1 MKYSV
6 LTYHKIILKAIV
18 FLGGFFVAGLGLS
31 AQTLD
36 KNRLNIQSIGLKE
49 AQDIALKNYPSMR
62 AARLHTQSQQALTP
76 SAFDLGETELSTGGE
91 EIGKGNEATY
101 TLIALRQ
108 NFDIFS
114 IGAKKSFL
122 QQQVKVAEAE
132 EQVLEREI
140 MRQVGIDYIHAL
152 VAHHRTQ
159 VYMHLDSIYSDFEK
173 AAKWRYETG
182 ATSQLEYISAHQ
194 QTSQNRLALRQALMN
209 EKIALQNLNRWL
221 GEKASYC
228 PKELILPDESNAR
241 LAEHPSVSLAREKV
255 RLAEQQMKAERAEFL
270 PKLYVQGG
278 AQKIGD
284 KSGYWQYEVGVSL
297 PLFSKT
303 RGAKAKSGQL
313 QREAEQARLEQ
324 TQLLLQSE
332 LQILKASDE
341 KWSEQ
346 LNYYREVELPLAH
359 ELQRVAIRSYQ
370 QGAISYMDFIQNIKE
385 GIKVQLDYWDTYRE
399 YFSNRMNM
407 LYY

>member
-1 MKYSV
+1 
-6 LTYHKIILKAIV
+6 
-18 FLGGFFVAGLGLS
+18 
-31 AQTLD
+31 
-36 KNRLNIQSIGLKE
+36 
-49 AQDIALKNYPSMR
+49 
-62 AARLHTQSQQALTP
+62 
-76 SAFDLGETELSTGGE
+76 
-91 EIGKGNEATY
+91 
-101 TLIALRQ
+101 
-108 NFDIFS
+108 
-114 IGAKKSFL
+114 
-122 QQQVKVAEAE
+122 
-132 EQVLEREI
+132 
-140 MRQVGIDYIHAL
+140 
-152 VAHHRTQ
+152 
-159 VYMHLDSIYSDFEK
+159 
-173 AAKWRYETG
+173 
-182 ATSQLEYISAHQ
+182 
-194 QTSQNRLALRQALMN
+194 MN

-221 GEKASYC
+221 GEKTSYC
-228 PKELILPDESNAR
+228 PKELIQPDESNAR

-324 TQLLLQSE
+324 TQLQLQSE
-332 LQILKASDE
+332 LQTLRASDE

-346 LNYYREVELPLAH
+346 LNYYREVELPLAN